1 MFIIPMSSN
10 INTNGINSLSSS
22 SDKSTNASSGESSG
36 LGFKEIFQDVVKN
49 VEETE
54 AVTKMDAYNLSIGNV
69 DDLHTT
75 IINAA
80 KADVAL
86 QTMVQLRNKF
96 LEAHSEIM
104 RINL

>member
-1 MFIIPMSSN
+1 MFINSMSSI
-10 INTNGINSLSSS
+10 INTSGINSLSSS
-22 SDKSTNASSGESSG
+22 SDKSTNASGESSG

-49 VEETE
+49 VEDTE
-54 AVTKMDAYNLSIGNV
+54 AVTKMDAYNLSIGNM
-69 DDLHTT
+69 DDLHTM

-96 LEAHSEIM
+96 LDANSEIM

>member
-1 MFIIPMSSN
+1 MFINSMSSI
-10 INTNGINSLSSS
+10 INTSGINSLSSS
-22 SDKSTNASSGESSG
+22 SDKSTNASGESSG
-36 LGFKEIFQDVVKN
+36 LGFKKIFQDVVKN
-49 VEETE
+49 VEDTE
-54 AVTKMDAYNLSIGNV
+54 AVTKMDAYNLSIGNM
-69 DDLHTT
+69 DDLHTM

-96 LEAHSEIM
+96 LDANSEIM